1 MIVIFS
7 NENDLST
14 IDVAKRLKQMKQDV
28 IIIEPDTAENMLI
41 GIDNEK
47 ILFKN
52 IITNNAVFRI

>member
-41 GIDNEK
+41 GIDNEVTTQHPYRK
-47 ILFKN
+47 LLVNK
-52 IITNNAVFRI
+52 A